1 VYGPAFIMLQAVGIE
16 EMRLAPAVRCCSMAC
31 LSICCCNDLACVC
44 RSSFRKCRAHQY
56 PPSTPCLIS
65 IKQCYRVISCMQ
77 SFVWTCT
84 HHLHCPRQS
93 GREYLCISA
102 AQACNQQS
110 MHVAALSQMCRQ
122 FEAKRLQATPLEA
135 VSATL
140 QQAVVN
146 KVSADT
152 AYLQLLLQ
160 GTLRRRCY
168 LSVISFHLLHHSSHL
183 FLAVCSS
190 CITRLAL
197 LLILLL
203 NRPLKKLKNIF
214 LLC

>member
-1 VYGPAFIMLQAVGIE
+1 
-16 EMRLAPAVRCCSMAC
+16 
-31 LSICCCNDLACVC
+31 
-44 RSSFRKCRAHQY
+44 
-56 PPSTPCLIS
+56 
-65 IKQCYRVISCMQ
+65 VISCMQ

-93 GREYLCISA
+93 GREHLCISA
-102 AQACNQQS
+102 TQACNQQS
-110 MHVAALSQMCRQ
+110 MHVAALSQMCRH
-122 FEAKRLQATPLEA
+122 FEAKRLHATPLEA
-135 VSATL
+135 VSTTL

-160 GTLRRRCY
+160 GTLRRGCY
-168 LSVISFHLLHHSSHL
+168 LSVIRFCLLHHSSHL
-183 FLAVCSS
+183 FLAVRSS

-203 NRPLKKLKNIF
+203 NRPLKKLKMFSCCAKWPRLQPSRKTCSDSWSCKLTTTKKQQAAAESTLIHDGNCSSMTAI
-214 LLC
+214 LKLHSRYRSG